1 MSNQFVVDSFTI
13 ELGFSEKVM
22 AGLQRVEKRV
32 LPLAE
37 RIKKKLN
44 NAFRVDAGRITQP
57 GINRMVKNVERAGKQ
72 INRTLTNA
80 FKIDNLG
87 RSSIRGFESEGVQ
100 SARRVSREMQ
110 RAFNATR
117 TSLPASAPR
126 PGRRPRPTAG
136 DTLAR
141 NQERISELH
150 QRQTTSAQYGNMLLR
165 TPERATEYRTRL
177 NALREQH
184 AATGDLNAFRTGLRS
199 LNFSFAQSARAA
211 SQARAAQRLAA
222 MEATTGLGGLTN
234 AAGGVVAAFF
244 TAQKAVQFFADSV
257 QEGIKRTQAQTML
270 STAFGAD
277 TQAIKAAIDT
287 YADRYG
293 ADKATAQEQA
303 AQLRM
308 TLPEAQF
315 SNQQI
320 PQLLET
326 ESVFAHQT
334 GMGQEQV
341 GRFNYALQQIASSAK
356 LMGQD
361 WLQVVNASPALIK
374 PLQELTGTKD
384 TRALRD
390 KMKTM
395 SGAEVAK
402 AMIQAMENLNNKS
415 GAAAKAQDNVAA
427 SLGRLSNAEKD
438 AQSSFFNGFNGGFK
452 NLLNSLTMNL
462 KDSQGIM
469 NKLGKVLGG
478 VFNKVAATMYALD
491 QITSNISG
499 AISLIGFEFK
509 DFVKGQSEPLQ
520 KAFGKLFK
528 DLRGGLDSLFDSPL
542 VSMIRHFAPDD
553 KKPGKAGESHWY
565 DKPLKWFDAVNE
577 LNPLA
582 RANRAVAKVSGDAYE
597 LATAATKQSW
607 GKGEAGN
614 LAPLVK
620 MFNALGK
627 FASNY
632 NSSLS
637 PVMPSAPDSR
647 QMLKLGMIPPTPQKL
662 ELPPLTFNGRV
673 QLDIPL
679 PDGKTFT
686 TFADVKDMVGDHH
699 ETVMM
704 SATGLS
710 GGWQQPGNNAGFHP
724 SMLARPQQ
732 VAQ

>member
-1 MSNQFVVDSFTI
+1 MSSQFIVDSFTV

-22 AGLQRVEKRV
+22 AGLQRLEKKII
-32 LPLAE
+32 PMAE
-37 RIKKKLN
+37 RIEKKLN
-44 NAFRVDAGRITQP
+44 NAFRVDAGKITQP
-57 GINRMVKNVERAGKQ
+57 GINRMVKNVERAGKK

-87 RSSIRGFESEGVQ
+87 RGSLRSFETEGVQ
-100 SARRVSREMQ
+100 SARRVAREMQ
-110 RAFNATR
+110 RAFSATR
-117 TSLPASAPR
+117 TSLPAGVNR
-126 PGRRPRPTAG
+126 PGRRPRLTAG

-141 NQERISELH
+141 NQERINELH

-165 TPERATEYRTRL
+165 TQERATEYRTRL

-184 AATGDLNAFRTGLRS
+184 AASGDFAQFRSGLRS
-199 LNFSFAQSARAA
+199 LNFEFAQGARAA

-222 MEATTGLGGLTN
+222 MEATTGLGGLAG

-244 TAQKAVQFFADSV
+244 TAQKAVQFFTDSL

-277 TQAIKAAIDT
+277 TQAIKAAVDT
-287 YADRYG
+287 YADKYG

-390 KMKTM
+390 KLKTM

-438 AQSSFFNGFNGGFK
+438 AQEAFFNGFNGGFK

-462 KDSQGIM
+462 KDSQGTM
-469 NKLGKVLGG
+469 NTLGKVLGG
-478 VFNKVAATMYALD
+478 AFNKIASTMYALD
-491 QITSNISG
+491 QITSNIRG
-499 AISLIGFEFK
+499 FIAIIGFEFK
-509 DFVKGQSEPLQ
+509 DFVKEQSEPLQ

-542 VSMIRHFAPDD
+542 VSMIRHFAPDE

-582 RANRAVAKVSGDAYE
+582 RANRVVAKVSGDAYDVA
-597 LATAATKQSW
+597 ATATKQSW
-607 GKGEAGN
+607 DKGEKGN
-614 LAPLVK
+614 FSPLVK
-620 MFNALGK
+620 VAHAVNN
-627 FASNY
+627 FAENY
-632 NSSLS
+632 NSSLPGGLFGGGAPAIS
-637 PVMPSAPDSR
+637 PMSMGTS
-647 QMLKLGMIPPTPQKL
+647 TPQA
-662 ELPPLTFNGRV
+662 PLRIQVPEFKFGGSI
-673 QLDIPL
+673 QLNIPL
-679 PDGKTFT
+679 PDGSVYT
-686 TFADVKDMVGDHH
+686 THAEVKDLIQDNH
-699 ETVMM
+699 ESVMM
-704 SATGLS
+704 SAQGL
-710 GGWQQPGNNAGFHP
+710 GGQWQQHGNNAGWTP
-724 SMLARPQQ
+724 SLLARQ